1 MKLRDHQGIISKGDT
16 FRVDPRQ
23 LQIDPGFNVRD
34 LDAPTARD
42 ALDELKASIRAEG
55 VQVPLEIRLVGEAL
69 HVVSGHRRHKVVMEL
84 IAEGVDIAHIPAIA
98 EPRAVDEADR
108 TARLITLNSGEPLSQ
123 MEKAEVVRR
132 LLGYGWDRGK
142 IAQRLGFKSAQTVA
156 NFELLLSAP
165 VEVKTAVRE
174 GELSASNAVSMV
186 RAGNASEALTTAR
199 ETAQATGRKRVTARS
214 IAPKPPGKR
223 SAAAIEAANVAR
235 LAKVEEVPQVPHNIA
250 DVDKALS
257 LLASVIANDYSPARA
272 AAVYIALPL
281 SEVSQI
287 AEWLI
292 EFEDR
297 LKTKLADREEASRAA
312 FVGETVGAV

>member
-1 MKLRDHQGIISKGDT
+1 MKLREHQGIISKGDT

-23 LQIDPGFNVRD
+23 LQIDSGFNVRD
-34 LDAPTARD
+34 LDAPAARD
-42 ALDELKASIRAEG
+42 SLDELKASIRAEG
-55 VQVPLEIRLVGEAL
+55 VQMPLEIRLVGDSL

-108 TARLITLNSGEPLSQ
+108 TARLITLNSGEPLTGL
-123 MEKAEVVRR
+123 EKAEVVRR

-142 IAQRLGFKSAQTVA
+142 IAQRLGFRSVQTVA
-156 NFELLLSAP
+156 NLELLLSAP
-165 VEVKTAVRE
+165 VEVKAAVRE

-199 ETAQATGRKRVTARS
+199 ETAQATGRKRVTAKS

-223 SAAAIEAANVAR
+223 SAAAIVAANVAL
-235 LAKVEEVPQVPHNIA
+235 LAKADATPEVPHNMA
-250 DVDKALS
+250 DVDKALA
-257 LLASVIANDYSPARA
+257 LLAGVIANDYSPTRA
-272 AAVYIALPL
+272 AAVYIARPL
-281 SEVSQI
+281 SDISLI
-287 AEWLI
+287 AEWMI

-297 LKTKLADREEASRAA
+297 LKTKIADREEASRGAYSEGEAA
-312 FVGETVGAV
+312 TA